1 MPIPFALIGAAVG
14 AGTNVLGNYLNK
26 PKKSDYETQANTK
39 GMDRYLAY
47 LKGKSAGDEV
57 TQLAMRPQLR
67 AIGQQTAR
75 ARRDIQGYMAGQGM
89 EGSGA
94 AAQARLGL
102 QQQSAEQLT
111 GALEKATALQI
122 QERRQTGDKVAQVSS
137 ERAQAIEDARIR
149 SEESY
154 KLAQSQWKQQMKQSV
169 IQGLGSVAA
178 AGFSTLQT
186 NQANMQAAHQAA
198 LASGAVDPTTTM
210 DQFQASYKDSDFG
223 TPQSYATSLG
233 AQTTNQSILAQA
245 NEYLPPGKAD
255 ELLAA
260 GYTHQDLIKEI
271 DYSRKMQQSYITAG
285 VKSGTITSDNLGAY
299 YDAMGGGS
307 GMGTIDTTTNEVIEG
322 GGISTPTTADETFDP
337 TVDANEPMEPTFEE
351 GGTGVNLPGLPT
363 PGASTIP
370 EDITGVIEPAPGS
383 GMVSSVGQ
391 NMTPDRL
398 ANIAGGNLSD
408 PFSIAGQSNV
418 QLSVPGPGDLKANY
432 EREVIAEKLREGG
445 IASPIDINEQIALN
459 QQLREG
465 RAKSQEDIA
474 GATLANQGVQPV
486 SPEVEALAELE
497 AIDNQKQYDL
507 DRQEGLDYW
516 EQRVDENAQISRQEL
531 ENKLS
536 EGVSELTGQTPEG
549 LEQLKELELMTGDS
563 EATDEEIDDLM
574 KNLPPGE
581 YESLQESIAGEGD
594 LPKKRNIIQK
604 WLDKR
609 KYKKEKKKYDKGI
622 QETKESAELMKSIR
636 KGQRGRTPLGEGWE
650 EGEIDIEEIPISELE
665 KLTPAH
671 LPTDPEWWE
680 QFDENLKNLEEDL
693 DNIPDE
699 QIISHKKKIKLLK
712 ALKKRRKV

>member
-14 AGTNVLGNYLNK
+14 AGTNILGNYLNK

-39 GMDRYLAY
+39 GMDKYLAY

-57 TQLAMRPQLR
+57 TQLAMRPQQR

-137 ERAQAIEDARIR
+137 DRAQAIEDARIR

-169 IQGLGSVAA
+169 IQGLGSVAS

-210 DQFQASYKDSDFG
+210 NQFQTSYKGSDFG
-223 TPQSYATSLG
+223 TPQAYATSLG

-271 DYSRKMQQSYITAG
+271 DYSRKTQQSYTTSGI
-285 VKSGTITSDNLGAY
+285 KSGTITSDNLGAY
-299 YDAMGGGS
+299 YDAMEGGS
-307 GMGTIDTTTNEVIEG
+307 GIGTIDTTTNEVIEG
-322 GGISTPTTADETFDP
+322 GGISTPTTEDLTTMHGPPIADP
-337 TVDANEPMEPTFEE
+337 ILP
-351 GGTGVNLPGLPT
+351 GTGGDPVSDQLTVIPS
-363 PGASTIP
+363 ASGI
-370 EDITGVIEPAPGS
+370 IEPPP

-391 NMTPDRL
+391 DMTPERL
-398 ANIAGGNLSD
+398 TNIAGGNLSD
-408 PFSIAGQSNV
+408 PFSIADQSNV

-445 IASPIDINEQIALN
+445 IATPTNINEQIALN
-459 QQLREG
+459 QQLQKG
-465 RAKSQEDIA
+465 RAESKADIA
-474 GATLANQGVQPV
+474 GATLADQGVQPV

-507 DRQEGLDYW
+507 DRQEDLDYW
-516 EQRVDENAQISRQEL
+516 EQRVDENAQISRQSL
-531 ENKLS
+531 EDKLS
-536 EGVSELTGQTPEG
+536 EGVSELTGETPEG
-549 LEQLKELELMTGDS
+549 LEQLKELELMTGDT
-563 EATDEEIDDLM
+563 EATSEEIDDLM
-574 KNLPPGE
+574 NNLPPGE
-581 YESLQESIAGEGD
+581 YDSLQESIAGEGD

-609 KYKKEKKKYDKGI
+609 KYKKEQKQYDKKI
-622 QETKESAELMKSIR
+622 QRDKDVKESAEMMKSIR
-636 KGQRGRTPLGEGWE
+636 EGQRGRSPLGEGWE
-650 EGEIDIEEIPISELE
+650 GEEIDIENIEIPELE
-665 KLTPAH
+665 ELTPDE
-671 LPTDPEWWE
+671 LPTDPEWWKE
-680 QFDENLKNLEEDL
+680 FDNNLKKLEEGL
-693 DNIPDE
+693 DDIPDE
-699 QIISHKKKIKLLK
+699 QIIAHKKKIRMLK